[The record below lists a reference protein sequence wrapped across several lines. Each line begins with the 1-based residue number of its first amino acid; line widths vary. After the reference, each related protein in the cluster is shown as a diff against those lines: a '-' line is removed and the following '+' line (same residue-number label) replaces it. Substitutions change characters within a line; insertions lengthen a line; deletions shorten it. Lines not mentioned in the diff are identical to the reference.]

1 MLMDAEFRMATDHVA
16 AYHQVLRAVDHMK
29 QAGVQPTHA
38 TLSIVINAA
47 GLAGLPHEA
56 ERQFDAMASLHGLR
70 PQANQFTSLIEA
82 LARNGQLDKAEAVLD
97 ALAARRATSALK
109 HDRLTAKSFNT
120 LLSFCIGPGDAARGQ
135 RVEAKM
141 HQAGVEPDDITRAR
155 LRDLAKLCERRGG
168 HTGG

>member
-16 AYHQVLRAVDHMK
+16 AYHQVLRDVDHMK
-29 QAGVQPTHA
+29 QARVQPDHA
-38 TLSIVINAA
+38 TLSVVIDAA

-56 ERQFDAMASLHGLR
+56 ERQFDAMASLHGLH

-120 LLSFCIGPGDAARGQ
+120 LLGFCIDAGDAARGQ
-135 RVEAKM
+135 RVVAKM
-141 HQAGVEPDDITRAR
+141 HQAGVEPDDVTRAK
-155 LRDLAKLCERRGG
+155 LRNLAKLCERRGG